1 MEKDQIKNNVKNWVQ
16 EVVLKQNLC
25 PYAHDVWNRGQYEI
39 IVSPD
44 TDFKRRMDLVL
55 SYLQEKKSDL
65 KSFGTG
71 LLVFPEVKENFIRFY
86 NFHAMVDEELKAR
99 NLEGDFQIVSFHPE
113 FRFEGEK
120 KSSKGNFV
128 NRSPYP
134 LLHILKS
141 SDVTDVIERV
151 GESAGVEVAMRNKE
165 FLEGLTEDD
174 FENKINK
181 FITPFWNKD
190 HEN

>member
-1 MEKDQIKNNVKNWVQ
+1 MEKDQIKTNIENWVQ

-25 PYAHDVWNRGQYEI
+25 PYAHDIWNRGDYEI
-39 IVSPD
+39 VVSTD
-44 TDFKRRMDLVL
+44 TEFKNRMDMVL
-55 SYLQEKKSDL
+55 SYLKEKKSDL

-86 NFHAMVDEELKAR
+86 NFHAMLDEELKAIDF
-99 NLEGDFQIVSFHPE
+99 GDDFQIVTFHPE

-134 LLHILKS
+134 LLHILKT
-141 SDVTDVIERV
+141 SDVTEVLEKV
-151 GESAGVEVAMRNKE
+151 GEGAGVEVAMRNKR
-165 FLEGLTEDD
+165 FLEGLSEED

-181 FITPFWNKD
+181 FITPFWNKN